1 MANTYSQIYIH
12 IVIVVK
18 WRSNLISDNWKADL
32 FKYINAIVVG
42 NKDKMMC
49 INGVSDHIH
58 ILLSVSP
65 VTKISDLVRDIKASS
80 ARWINEK
87 RFINGR
93 FEWQSGYGAFSVSP
107 GRVDRTID
115 YIKNQEVHHQRD
127 SFRTEYLKILK
138 KAGIEYDEK
147 YIFEDLK

>member
-42 NKDKMMC
+42 NKDKLMC

-65 VTKISDLVRDIKASS
+65 ATKI
-80 ARWINEK
+80 
-87 RFINGR
+87 
-93 FEWQSGYGAFSVSP
+93 
-107 GRVDRTID
+107 
-115 YIKNQEVHHQRD
+115 
-127 SFRTEYLKILK
+127 
-138 KAGIEYDEK
+138 
-147 YIFEDLK
+147 